1 MQRSFRITFERESI
15 CCFLGMCGGMFN
27 LQEIFHIGIR
37 VPNLYQAMEEMGES
51 LNLTWAEVVES
62 PGQRIWTPEHGQQE
76 VPLKFVYSC
85 EGPQHLE
92 LLEGA
97 KGSFWDGSEDSGI
110 HHLGVW
116 VDDVK
121 GETERLLALDWELL
135 GSARS
140 PEEGY
145 ASMAYLAPPSG
156 TIIELVTSANKPR
169 FERWYAGGHFYD

>member
-1 MQRSFRITFERESI
+1 
-15 CCFLGMCGGMFN
+15 MFN

-51 LNLTWAEVVES
+51 LNVTWAEVVES

-97 KGSFWDGSEDSGI
+97 KGSFWDGSEDSGV

-121 GETERLLALDWELL
+121 GETERLLALGWDLSWV
-135 GSARS
+135 S
-140 PEEGY
+140 
-145 ASMAYLAPPSG
+145 
-156 TIIELVTSANKPR
+156 
-169 FERWYAGGHFYD
+169 

>member
-1 MQRSFRITFERESI
+1 
-15 CCFLGMCGGMFN
+15 MFN

-37 VPNLYQAMEEMGES
+37 VPNIYQAMEEMGES
-51 LNLTWAEVVES
+51 LNLTWAKVVES
-62 PGQRIWTPEHGQQE
+62 PGQRIWTPQHGQQE
-76 VPLKFVYSC
+76 VPLKFVYWC

-97 KGSFWDGSEDSGI
+97 KGSFWDGSEDSGV

-121 GETERLLALDWELL
+121 GETERLLGLGWDLL
-135 GSARS
+135 GSAKS

-156 TIIELVTSANKPR
+156 TIVELVTSANKPR
-169 FERWYAGGHFYD
+169 FERWYAGGSFYD

>member
-1 MQRSFRITFERESI
+1 
-15 CCFLGMCGGMFN
+15 MFN

-51 LNLTWAEVVES
+51 LNVTWTEVVES

-85 EGPQHLE
+85 EGPQHVE

-97 KGSFWDGSEDSGI
+97 KGSFWDGNEDSGV

-121 GETERLLALDWELL
+121 GETERLLALGWDLL

-156 TIIELVTSANKPR
+156 TIVELVTSANKPR

>member
-1 MQRSFRITFERESI
+1 
-15 CCFLGMCGGMFN
+15 MFN

-51 LNLTWAEVVES
+51 LNLTWAEVVDS

-97 KGSFWDGSEDSGI
+97 KGSFWDGSVDSGV
-110 HHLGVW
+110 HHVGVW

-121 GETERLLALDWELL
+121 GETERLLSLGWDLL

-156 TIIELVTSANKPR
+156 TIVELVTSANKSR
-169 FERWYAGGHFYD
+169 FERWYAGGPFYD

>member
-1 MQRSFRITFERESI
+1 M
-15 CCFLGMCGGMFN
+15 LN
-27 LQEIFHIGIR
+27 LQEIFHVGIR
-37 VPNLYQAMEEMGES
+37 VPDIYQAMEEMGES
-51 LNLTWAEVVES
+51 LNLTWTEVVETS
-62 PGQRIWTPEHGQQE
+62 GQRLWTPEGGQQK

-97 KGSFWDGSEDSGI
+97 KGSFWDGSEDSGV
-110 HHLGVW
+110 HHLGIW
-116 VDDVK
+116 ADDVK
-121 GETERLLALDWELL
+121 AETDRLIALGWDLL
-135 GSARS
+135 GSAKS

-169 FERWYAGGHFYD
+169 FDRWYAGGPFYDDPSTK

>member
-1 MQRSFRITFERESI
+1 
-15 CCFLGMCGGMFN
+15 MFN

-37 VPNLYQAMEEMGES
+37 VPDIYQAMEEMGES
-51 LNLTWAEVVES
+51 LNLTWAEVVET
-62 PGQRIWTPEHGQQE
+62 PGQSIWTPEGGQQK

-97 KGSFWDGSEDSGI
+97 KGSFWDGSEGSGV
-110 HHLGVW
+110 HHFGVW

-121 GETERLLALDWELL
+121 AETDRLIALGWDLL
-135 GSARS
+135 GSAKS

-145 ASMAYLAPPSG
+145 AGMSYLAPPSG
-156 TIIELVTSANKPR
+156 TIVELVTSTNKPR
-169 FERWYAGGHFYD
+169 FDRWYAGGPFYDDPSTK

>member
-1 MQRSFRITFERESI
+1 
-15 CCFLGMCGGMFN
+15 MFN

-37 VPNLYQAMEEMGES
+37 VPNIYQAMEEMGES

-62 PGQRIWTPEHGQQE
+62 PGQRIWTPQYGQQE

-97 KGSFWDGSEDSGI
+97 KGSFWDGSEDSGV

-121 GETERLLALDWELL
+121 VETERLLGLGWDLL
-135 GSARS
+135 GSAKS

-156 TIIELVTSANKPR
+156 TIVELVTSANKPR
-169 FERWYAGGHFYD
+169 FERWYAGGSFYD

>member
-1 MQRSFRITFERESI
+1 
-15 CCFLGMCGGMFN
+15 MFN

-37 VPNLYQAMEEMGES
+37 VPDIYQAMEEMGES
-51 LNLTWAEVVES
+51 LNLTWAEVVET
-62 PGQRIWTPEHGQQE
+62 PGQSIWTPEGGQQK

-97 KGSFWDGSEDSGI
+97 EGSFWDGREDSGV
-110 HHLGVW
+110 HHLGIW

-121 GETERLLALDWELL
+121 AETDRLIALGWGLL
-135 GSARS
+135 GSAKS

-156 TIIELVTSANKPR
+156 TIVELVTSANKPR
-169 FERWYAGGHFYD
+169 FDRWYAGGPFYDDNSTK

>member
-1 MQRSFRITFERESI
+1 VL
-15 CCFLGMCGGMFN
+15 LGKIGEMFN

-51 LNLTWAEVVES
+51 LNVTWTEVVES

-85 EGPQHLE
+85 EGPQHVE

-97 KGSFWDGSEDSGI
+97 KGSFWDGSEDSGV

-121 GETERLLALDWELL
+121 GETERLLALGWDLL

-156 TIIELVTSANKPR
+156 TIVELVTSANKPR

>member
-1 MQRSFRITFERESI
+1 
-15 CCFLGMCGGMFN
+15 MFN

-37 VPNLYQAMEEMGES
+37 VPDIYQAMEEMGES
-51 LNLTWAEVVES
+51 LNLTWAEVVET
-62 PGQRIWTPEHGQQE
+62 PGQSIWTPEGGQQK

-97 KGSFWDGSEDSGI
+97 KGSFWDGSEDSGV
-110 HHLGVW
+110 HHLGIW
-116 VDDVK
+116 ADDVK
-121 GETERLLALDWELL
+121 AETDRLIALGWDLL
-135 GSARS
+135 GSAKS

-169 FERWYAGGHFYD
+169 FDRWYAGGPFYDDPSTK

>member
-1 MQRSFRITFERESI
+1 
-15 CCFLGMCGGMFN
+15 MFD

-37 VPNLYQAMEEMGES
+37 VPNIYQAMEEMGEA

-62 PGQRIWTPEHGQQE
+62 SGQRIWTPENGQQE
-76 VPLKFVYSC
+76 IPLKFVYSC

-92 LLEGA
+92 LLEGP
-97 KGSFWDGSEDSGI
+97 KGSFWDGSEDSGV

-116 VDDVK
+116 TADVRS
-121 GETERLLALDWELL
+121 ETDRLRSLGWKLL

-145 ASMAYLAPPSG
+145 ASMAYLAPPNG
-156 TIIELVTSANKPR
+156 TVIELVSSENKPR
-169 FERWYAGGHFYD
+169 FDHWYAGGSFYDEPALGKE